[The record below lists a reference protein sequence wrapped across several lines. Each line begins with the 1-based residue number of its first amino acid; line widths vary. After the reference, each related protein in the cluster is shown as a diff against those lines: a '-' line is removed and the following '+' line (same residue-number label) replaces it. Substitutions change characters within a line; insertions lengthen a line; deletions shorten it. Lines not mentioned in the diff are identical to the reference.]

1 MMEVSVRIYPRST
14 LIIALALALGACSSS
29 NGGNAVPSAASSQ
42 SASNNQS
49 VEQVLDSAPEVT
61 NGHMVF
67 HKEAIHPDAGAPATL
82 MNFLANGP
90 NQGGVPCINCVSS
103 ASTQDNVGMTGPLN
117 YVAKNFVWQYGI
129 SFSDLS
135 YKGKCKVAF
144 AIMAGKTT
152 IDSFSATLDL
162 KTDGGFVLYAIARN
176 RPSYSGAATETG
188 KYTCGKNTG
197 SLQVPLQFA

>member
-1 MMEVSVRIYPRST
+1 MRIDAHKVLFFSF
-14 LIIALALALGACSSS
+14 AVALGACSSS
-29 NGGNAVPSAASSQ
+29 NGANAVPSSALNQSTAS
-42 SASNNQS
+42 NQS
-49 VEQVLDSAPEVT
+49 VDQILDSAPQVT
-61 NGHMVF
+61 NGRMIF
-67 HKEAIHPDAGAPATL
+67 HKEEIHPDAGTPATL

-90 NQGGVPCINCVSS
+90 NQGGVPCITCVGAASS
-103 ASTQDNVGMTGPLN
+103 PDNVGMTGPLN

-162 KTDGGFVLYAIARN
+162 KTAGGFVLYAIARK